1 MVKGFDRK
9 REEKTKKKKKK
20 KKRFEMQSELT
31 VIYDQTT
38 FSQSIKISQIRFT

>member
-9 REEKTKKKKKK
+9 REEKTKKK

>member
-9 REEKTKKKKKK
+9 REEKTKKKK